1 MRVLV
6 VNVGSSSVK
15 LRLLD
20 ADDSVLLRWDQPAA
34 DPAGAVRQA
43 LAECDPPDAVGHRF
57 VHGGPELRSAAIVD
71 DATLVTLRAVTELAP
86 LHNPPALAALDAA
99 RAAAPSVPN
108 VACFDT
114 AFHARLPE
122 AAARY
127 ALPREWTERY
137 GLRRYG
143 FHGLSFAYATRRAAQ
158 MLGRDPS
165 DLRLV
170 ICHLGAGA
178 SAAAVAGG
186 RSVDT
191 TMGFTPLEGLVMATR
206 SGSVDPGLLLWLQRR
221 HGVAAGALEEAL
233 ERRSGLMGM
242 TGTGD
247 MREVVAAAGRGEEPH
262 STALAVYVHRLRAAI
277 ASLAAAMGGLDVLVF
292 TGAVGEG
299 SDRVRT
305 ATCDGLVFLGVAA
318 GSSAG
323 EAPLAEDTDLTAEG
337 ARVRT
342 LVIHAREDLEIA
354 AETRAA
360 MAAAGPR

>member
-1 MRVLV
+1 
-6 VNVGSSSVK
+6 
-15 LRLLD
+15 
-20 ADDSVLLRWDQPAA
+20 
-34 DPAGAVRQA
+34 
-43 LAECDPPDAVGHRF
+43 
-57 VHGGPELRSAAIVD
+57 
-71 DATLVTLRAVTELAP
+71 
-86 LHNPPALAALDAA
+86 
-99 RAAAPSVPN
+99 
-108 VACFDT
+108 
-114 AFHARLPE
+114 
-122 AAARY
+122 
-127 ALPREWTERY
+127 
-137 GLRRYG
+137 
-143 FHGLSFAYATRRAAQ
+143 
-158 MLGRDPS
+158 
-165 DLRLV
+165 
-170 ICHLGAGA
+170 
-178 SAAAVAGG
+178 
-186 RSVDT
+186 
-191 TMGFTPLEGLVMATR
+191 
-206 SGSVDPGLLLWLQRR
+206 
-221 HGVAAGALEEAL
+221 
-233 ERRSGLMGM
+233 M

-247 MREVVAAAGRGEEPH
+247 LREVVAAAGRGEEPH